1 MVDGDV
7 RAQVS
12 ASGPN
17 QPSWHAHCD
26 ASVAPVVAV
35 VLPAVQG
42 VHVVDEGALLY
53 EPMAHAGKRSKRQI
67 SEAPRRGSQYSM
79 AASVSAGNVR
89 VHKPPELLK

>member
-1 MVDGDV
+1 M
-7 RAQVS
+7 S

-42 VHVVDEGALLY
+42 VHVVDEGELLY
-53 EPMAHAGKRSKRQI
+53 VPAEHA
-67 SEAPRRGSQYSM
+67 
-79 AASVSAGNVR
+79 AGTQMRCNMHR
-89 VHKPPELLK
+89 CE